1 MTEVNNLTLFKIKK
15 DFLIEVAETVLKGE
29 GKEVDLS
36 VALVSSRRMRKLNR
50 DHRGK
55 DYVTDVLSF
64 EDEQA
69 PEVVLCLKKIR
80 KNAKI
85 NKLPFQEELVFCLI
99 HGVLH
104 ISGYDHE
111 ISQSEETRMQEKEQY
126 YLSKI
131 FS

>member
-15 DFLIEVAETVLKGE
+15 SFLIEAAEIVLKGE
-29 GKEVDLS
+29 GKKVNLS
-36 VALVSSRRMRKLNR
+36 VALVNSRKIRKLNR
-50 DHRGK
+50 DYRKK

-64 EDEQA
+64 EDEQM
-69 PEVVLCLKKIR
+69 PEIILCLKKIR

-85 NKLPFQEELVFCLI
+85 RKYPFQKELVFCLI
-99 HGVLH
+99 HGILH
-104 ISGYDHE
+104 ISGYNHE
-111 ISQSEETRMQEKEQY
+111 LGEAEELKMQEREQY